1 MAQERET
8 KAWVAISRAGR
19 QSSRQAPMQGAASLQ
34 QRAGS
39 LGNKDSPTDSLP
51 VGQACYVYGVS
62 LWGTENALKLDY
74 GGDHTTT

>member
-19 QSSRQAPMQGAASLQ
+19 QSRPPEGAASLQ